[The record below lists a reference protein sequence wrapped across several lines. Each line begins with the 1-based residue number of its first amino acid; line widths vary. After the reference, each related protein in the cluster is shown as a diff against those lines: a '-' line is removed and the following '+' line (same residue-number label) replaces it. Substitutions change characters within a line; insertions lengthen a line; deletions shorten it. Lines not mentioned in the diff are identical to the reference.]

1 MNGIGKTDFADD
13 SCSQHLHHS
22 NFQYSVFPLFRKLD
36 CFVFFLNT
44 FNKKYFSDPH
54 RRVTENNKTKLGA
67 KKINLQKI
75 TKECLVVECSKIHI
89 SYRSN
94 NKSNCRPQYSHSS
107 RFTAVIMFWR

>member
-13 SCSQHLHHS
+13 SCSHHLHHS

-54 RRVTENNKTKLGA
+54 RRVTENNKTKLGD
-67 KKINLQKI
+67 KRLIYRRLQ
-75 TKECLVVECSKIHI
+75 
-89 SYRSN
+89 RS
-94 NKSNCRPQYSHSS
+94 
-107 RFTAVIMFWR
+107 VW